1 MILAREAETG
11 GIEPRPYGR
20 LPPPCVI
27 RAGRCGHRPLRTF
40 YRRRV
45 RCPCGGVHPK
55 GTCPASLHC
64 VGIRPY
70 TRVSGGLFVG
80 GDAHIAPPFSYYI
93 PGGQSRP
100 PLHTSTGHI
109 PHTQTKDR
117 LSPVFPFSQIHFFIP
132 PCRGPERQRHTARVD
147 EHAQGCGNQ
156 KNRPPKRVVCLAGA
170 ERLELSTRGF
180 GDRCSTN

>member
-1 MILAREAETG
+1 MILTREAETG
-11 GIEPRPYGR
+11 GIEPRPYAR
-20 LPPPCVI
+20 LPPPLRHTCGAMWASPPTNVLPKACALSMRR
-27 RAGRCGHRPLRTF
+27 RAPQGYLSRFAPLR
-40 YRRRV
+40 
-45 RCPCGGVHPK
+45 GH
-55 GTCPASLHC
+55 
-64 VGIRPY
+64 
-70 TRVSGGLFVG
+70 
-80 GDAHIAPPFSYYI
+80 
-93 PGGQSRP
+93 P

-117 LSPVFPFSQIHFFIP
+117 RMPVFCLLQIHFFIP

-147 EHAQGCGNQ
+147 EHAQGCGKQ

>member
-1 MILAREAETG
+1 MADDIGAG
-11 GIEPRPYGR
+11 SGNGR
-20 LPPPCVI
+20 DRTP
-27 RAGRCGHRPLRTF
+27 PLRTPTAPLRHTCGAMWASPPTNVLPKACALSM
-40 YRRRV
+40 RRR
-45 RCPCGGVHPK
+45 
-55 GTCPASLHC
+55 
-64 VGIRPY
+64 
-70 TRVSGGLFVG
+70 
-80 GDAHIAPPFSYYI
+80 APQGYL
-93 PGGQSRP
+93 SRFAPLRGHP

-117 LSPVFPFSQIHFFIP
+117 RMPVFCLLQIHFFIP

-156 KNRPPKRVVCLAGA
+156 KNRPPKRVACLAGA